1 MCIPSKHEIGLSCPS
16 GIGEEDLSLF
26 SREEFSHRRLLLLT
40 EDSRRGFLRG
50 ESGMLDLT
58 LHRE

>member
-16 GIGEEDLSLF
+16 GIGEDLSLF
-26 SREEFSHRRLLLLT
+26 SREESSHRRLLLLT